1 MKYEQRVLA
10 PEHVDDLRERSTED
24 YIELPFL

>member
-10 PEHVDDLRERSTED
+10 PEHVDDLRERSPED
-24 YIELPFL
+24 YVELPFL